1 MSREG
6 VRILLA
12 LYSRLKPPPSEAE
25 RIELLEFFRKEGED
39 GRLGCLVGKKD
50 EANLE

>member
-1 MSREG
+1 MSNEG

-25 RIELLEFFRKEGED
+25 RNELLEFFRKKERED
-39 GRLGCLVGKKD
+39 DAEADTQVG
-50 EANLE
+50 NQGIT

>member
-25 RIELLEFFRKEGED
+25 RIELLEFFSKKDDEGEEED
-39 GRLGCLVGKKD
+39 GTK
-50 EANLE
+50 